1 MISIKPSLLKNKM
14 ETLGEFLMQRQQEK
28 IHNYQVNVV
37 LPTNYDSEKAYRTI
51 YMHDGGNAAT

>member
-1 MISIKPSLLKNKM
+1 
-14 ETLGEFLMQRQQEK
+14 MQRQQEK